1 MPASAAK
8 SKKTV
13 GTYEARTKLSELL
26 DLVERGRTITITRH
40 DRSIAKL
47 VPAGEPQVDRTVF
60 AKIRAMRERLSLGKG
75 ESAKELIDA
84 GRRI

>member
-1 MPASAAK
+1 MPARAAK
-8 SKKTV
+8 FPKPV

-40 DRSIAKL
+40 DRAIAKL
-47 VPAGEPQVDRTVF
+47 VPAGEAPVDHTVF
-60 AKIRAMRERLSLGKG
+60 ARIRALRERMALGKG